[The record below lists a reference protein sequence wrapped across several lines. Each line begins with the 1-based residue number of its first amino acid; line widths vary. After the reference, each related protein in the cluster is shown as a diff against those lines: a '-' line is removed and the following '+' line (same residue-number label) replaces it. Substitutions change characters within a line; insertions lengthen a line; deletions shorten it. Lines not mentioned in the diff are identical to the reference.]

1 MTSTKFILFIAVYF
15 VIGSWAGAAY
25 GQSSSINMA
34 IPQTSPNFQTDR
46 IRAGD
51 LECSM
56 AIGSSTNVEFGV
68 VGIMNQDDPMYN
80 LASQDPNFRY
90 DNSDF
95 IRDVGVYGRITIPLG
110 APKERLN
117 CNKLYQ
123 LELEKKRLEVMRLQA
138 EIQNL
143 RSLKFE
149 DNITPVEIKPVN

>member
-1 MTSTKFILFIAVYF
+1 MTRTKFILFITVYF
-15 VIGSWAGAAY
+15 VIGFWAGSAY

-56 AIGSSTNVEFGV
+56 AIGSSTSVEFGV
-68 VGIMNQDDPMYN
+68 VGIMNQNDPMFN
-80 LASQDPNFRY
+80 LAQQDPSFRY
-90 DNSDF
+90 NNDQF

-117 CNKLYQ
+117 CNVLYQ

-138 EIQNL
+138 EIQTL
-143 RSLKFE
+143 RALKFE
-149 DNITPVEIKPVN
+149 EK

>member
-1 MTSTKFILFIAVYF
+1 MTRMKFILFITVYF
-15 VIGSWAGAAY
+15 VIGFWAGAAY

-68 VGIMNQDDPMYN
+68 VGIMNQNDPMFN
-80 LASQDPNFRY
+80 LAQQDPSFRY
-90 DNSDF
+90 NNDQF

-117 CNKLYQ
+117 CNVLYQ

-138 EIQNL
+138 EIDNL
-143 RSLKFE
+143 RALKFE
-149 DNITPVEIKPVN
+149 DN

>member
-1 MTSTKFILFIAVYF
+1 MTRMKFILFITVYF
-15 VIGSWAGAAY
+15 VIGFWAGAAY

-68 VGIMNQDDPMYN
+68 VGIMNQNDPLYQ
-80 LASQDPNFRY
+80 LSQTDPSFRY
-90 DNSDF
+90 NNDQF

-117 CNKLYQ
+117 CNVLYQ

-138 EIQNL
+138 EIDNL
-143 RSLKFE
+143 RALKFE
-149 DNITPVEIKPVN
+149 DN

>member
-1 MTSTKFILFIAVYF
+1 MKFILFITLYF
-15 VIGSWAGAAY
+15 VIGFWAGAAY

-68 VGIMNQDDPMYN
+68 VGIMNQEDPLYN
-80 LASQDPNFRY
+80 LSQQDPSFRY
-90 DNSDF
+90 NNDQF

-117 CNKLYQ
+117 CNVLYQ

-138 EIQNL
+138 EIDNL
-143 RSLKFE
+143 RALKFE
-149 DNITPVEIKPVN
+149 EN